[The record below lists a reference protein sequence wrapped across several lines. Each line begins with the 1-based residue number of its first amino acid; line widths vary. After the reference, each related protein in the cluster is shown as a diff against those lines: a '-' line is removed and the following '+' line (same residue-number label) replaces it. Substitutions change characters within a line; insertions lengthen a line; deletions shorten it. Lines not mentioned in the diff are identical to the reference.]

1 MEAQSNQGLDE
12 MTEQAPPEA
21 SNAADTRSCGWR
33 RVAAPGYQAGFQEL
47 APVFTGGRPGILLA
61 ATRAAADEFVW
72 QSGQGSLGLHRFT
85 LPQLAAQMVDEA
97 LTPLTPLAQE
107 ALAARAIDELRRTR
121 QLGYFSP
128 VADMPGFV
136 RASAA
141 TLNELRLN
149 GVAPQGDLEPLHRRY
164 TELLD
169 EAQLADLAEL
179 YTRAAETTE
188 SRFLGLPLYLLDV
201 PVRHQLERQFLDHL
215 IARAPSATVLTLE
228 GDPEAYGAAEPSTPA
243 SANEGNALDRVRRFV
258 FAPEPPPEAALD
270 PSVAYFAAPGESL
283 ECVEIARR
291 IQRCGLPFDRIAIL
305 LRHPDR
311 YQPLVEEALRRA
323 GIPGWFSHGTVRPD
337 PAGRAFLALLNCAL
351 ENLSASRFAEYL
363 SLAQVPKRE
372 ETPAAPFAWEQLIV
386 DAAVIGGA
394 DRWRRRLNGLAR
406 EFRLQEAPLYRI
418 EQLDRLRDFALPLIE
433 RLEEL
438 PTAAPWGRWLQA
450 LSELAQEALKSTDA
464 VDALLEEL
472 EPMREIGPVTLE
484 EVQNVLS
491 ERLGLLRVEPPP
503 RRFGQVFVGTIEEA
517 RGRAFEVVYLP
528 GLAEGLFP
536 KRAQEDPLLLDTA
549 REPLGLAVQSTRI
562 ARERLLLRIAAAA
575 GDRLVVSYP
584 TMDTGQSR
592 PRVPSF
598 YALEVLR
605 AATGRLPGLREFEET
620 ARASASARLGWPAPA
635 DPAWA
640 IDDAEYDLGI
650 LGQQAQRPMAG
661 AAHYLIDASPTLV
674 RSMRSRGRRWRRNW
688 YAEDGL
694 TEPLPEL
701 AAHRLAVRP
710 YSATSL
716 QTFASCPYHFL
727 LRAIHRL
734 SPREAP
740 VAIEQMDPLT
750 RGTLFHDVQRRF
762 FEKLSPWEVRPLP
775 ELLDEMDAVLDAT
788 AAQYAEDLAP
798 AIPRVWESEVEDLR
812 TDLRGW
818 LREMSYQPEWVPL
831 AYELGF
837 ETTVLGVQ
845 LVGRIDLVEEH
856 RDRGTLRVTDHKTGK
871 PPAERPAFVGKGR
884 VLQPVLYAAALAETM
899 KRTVEMGRLSYATQ
913 RGGYQETEIRFTD
926 TARHHA
932 TEAMRIIDESIEK
945 GFLPAAPDQG
955 ACEYC
960 DYRVVCGPYE
970 EKRVLRKQTDQLIPL
985 FALRAMP

>member
-1 MEAQSNQGLDE
+1 
-12 MTEQAPPEA
+12 MTDQTSPPPDA
-21 SNAADTRSCGWR
+21 LATGVHPRQQPRSVR
-33 RVAAPGYQAGFQEL
+33 SYRVALAEL
-47 APVFTGGRPGILLA
+47 APAVAQLGPAILIA
-61 ATRAAADEFVW
+61 PTRAAADELVW
-72 QSGQGSLGLHRFT
+72 QTGQGCLGLHRLT

-107 ALAARAIDELRRTR
+107 ALVARAIDELRRTR
-121 QLGYFSP
+121 EIGYFSP

-149 GVAPQGDLEPLHRRY
+149 GVPPQGDLGALHQRY
-164 TELLD
+164 NELL
-169 EAQLADLAEL
+169 EAAQLADLAEL
-179 YTRAAETTE
+179 YARAVEVTE
-188 SRFLGLPLYLLDV
+188 SRFLGLPLLLLDL
-201 PVRHQLERQFLDHL
+201 PVRHRLERQFLDRL
-215 IARAPSATVLTLE
+215 VAAAPSTLIVSLAD
-228 GDPEAYGAAEPSTPA
+228 DPDAYAPGPPPPVPVEKPES
-243 SANEGNALDRVRRFV
+243 ALDRARRFV
-258 FAPEPPPEAALD
+258 FAPEPPPEAPLD
-270 PSVAYFAAPGESL
+270 PSVDYFAAPGESL

-291 IQRCGLPFDRIAIL
+291 IHRSGLPFDRAAIL
-305 LRHPDR
+305 LRHPSR

-337 PAGRAFLALLNCAL
+337 AAGRAFLALLNCAL

-363 SLAQVPKRE
+363 SLAQVPQGE
-372 ETPAAPFAWEQLIV
+372 ATPVAPFAWEQLIV

-394 DRWRRRLNGLAR
+394 ARWRRRLDGLAR
-406 EFRLQEAPLYRI
+406 ELRLQDAPLYRI

-433 RLEEL
+433 RLAEL

-450 LSELAQEALKSTDA
+450 LGELAHAALRRTEA

-472 EPMREIGPVTLE
+472 EPMRAIGPVTLE

-517 RGRAFEVVYLP
+517 RGRAFDVVYLP

-536 KRAQEDPLLLDTA
+536 QRAQEDPLLLDTA
-549 REPLGLAVQSTRI
+549 REPWGLAVQATRI
-562 ARERLLLRIAAAA
+562 GRERLLLRIAAAA
-575 GDRLVVSYP
+575 GDRLVISYP
-584 TMDTGQSR
+584 TMDAGQSR

-605 AATGRLPGLREFEET
+605 AATGHLPGLREFEEA

-635 DPAWA
+635 DPALA

-650 LGQQAQRPMAG
+650 LGQQSQQPTHG
-661 AAHYLIDASPTLV
+661 AAHYLITASPTLV
-674 RSMRSRGRRWRRNW
+674 RSMRSRGRRWRSKW
-688 YAEDGL
+688 YSEDGL
-694 TEPLPEL
+694 TDELPEL
-701 AAHRLAVRP
+701 AAHRLHARP
-710 YSATSL
+710 YSATAL

-734 SPREAP
+734 APREQP

-750 RGTLFHDVQRRF
+750 RGTLFHEVQRRF
-762 FEKLSPWEVRPLP
+762 FEKLSPWQPRPLP

-831 AYELGF
+831 ASELEF
-837 ETTVLGVQ
+837 EQLVLGAQ
-845 LVGRIDLVEEH
+845 LHGRIDLVEEH
-856 RDRGTLRVTDHKTGK
+856 RDRGTLRVTDHKTGR
-871 PPAERPAFVGKGR
+871 PPAERPAFIGQGR
-884 VLQPVLYAAALAETM
+884 VLQPVLYAVALEEAM

-913 RGGYQETEIRFTD
+913 RGGYQQTEIRLTD

-932 TEAMRIIDESIEK
+932 REALRIIDESIAK
-945 GFLPAAPDQG
+945 GFLPAAPAPG
-955 ACEYC
+955 ACEHC
-960 DYRVVCGPYE
+960 DYRMVCGPYE
-970 EKRVLRKQTDQLIPL
+970 EKRVLRKQTDQLLPL
-985 FALRAMP
+985 FTLRAMP

>member
-1 MEAQSNQGLDE
+1 
-12 MTEQAPPEA
+12 MTEPTLPQAEDPSAREPSRLQALIVRSYRDA
-21 SNAADTRSCGWR
+21 SSALALAASICK
-33 RVAAPGYQAGFQEL
+33 
-47 APVFTGGRPGILLA
+47 PGILIA
-61 ATRAAADEFVW
+61 STRAAADEFVW
-72 QSGQGSLGLHRFT
+72 HSGQGSLGLHRFT
-85 LPQLAAQMVDEA
+85 LPQLAAQMADEA
-97 LTPLTPLAQE
+97 LTPLTQLAQE
-107 ALAARAIDELRRTR
+107 ALVARAIDELRRTR
-121 QLGYFSP
+121 ELGYFSP

-136 RASAA
+136 RAAAA

-149 GVAPQGDLEPLHRRY
+149 GVPPQGDLGPLHRRY
-164 TELLD
+164 TELL
-169 EAQLADLAEL
+169 EAARLADLAEL
-179 YTRAAETTE
+179 YTRALEAEE
-188 SRFLGLPLYLLDV
+188 SRFFGLPLLLLDV
-201 PVRHQLERQFLDHL
+201 PVRHRLERQFLDRL
-215 IARAPSATVLTLE
+215 IAQAPSATILTLE
-228 GDPEAYGAAEPSTPA
+228 GDPEPCQAAVPPTAVSVD
-243 SANEGNALDRVRRFV
+243 SGQALDRVRRYV
-258 FAPEPPPEAALD
+258 FAPEPPPEATLD
-270 PSVAYFAAPGESL
+270 PTVAYFAAPGESL

-351 ENLSASRFAEYL
+351 ENLSATRFAEYL
-363 SLAQVPKRE
+363 SLAQVPQLE
-372 ETPAAPFAWEQLIV
+372 AGPVAPFAWEQLIV

-394 DRWRRRLNGLAR
+394 GRWRRRLDGLAR
-406 EFRLQEAPLYRI
+406 ELRLHEAPLYRI

-433 RLEEL
+433 RLADL
-438 PTAAPWGRWLQA
+438 PTAAPWGRWLQVLA
-450 LSELAQEALKSTDA
+450 ELASAALRSTDA

-472 EPMREIGPVTLE
+472 EPMRDIGPVTLE

-536 KRAQEDPLLLDTA
+536 RRAQEDPLLLDTA

-605 AATGRLPGLREFEET
+605 AATGHLPGLREFEEA
-620 ARASASARLGWPAPA
+620 ARASAAARLGWPAPA
-635 DPAWA
+635 EPTLA
-640 IDDAEYDLGI
+640 IDDAEYDLAI
-650 LGQQAQRPMAG
+650 LGQQAQRPTPG
-661 AAHYLIDASPTLV
+661 AAHYLIAASPTLV
-674 RSMRSRGRRWRRNW
+674 RSMRSRGRRWRSKW
-688 YAEDGL
+688 YGEDGL
-694 TEPLPEL
+694 IESLPEL
-701 AAHRLAVRP
+701 AAHRLAARP
-710 YSATSL
+710 YSATAL

-734 SPREAP
+734 APREQP

-750 RGTLFHDVQRRF
+750 RGTLFHEVQRRF
-762 FEKLSPWEVRPLP
+762 FEKLSPWQVRPLP
-775 ELLDEMDAVLDAT
+775 ELLDEMDEVLNAT

-831 AYELGF
+831 KSEFSF
-837 ETTVLGVQ
+837 EQTVLGAQ
-845 LVGRIDLVEEH
+845 LHGRIDLVEEH

-884 VLQPVLYAAALAETM
+884 VLQPVLYAAALEEAM

-913 RGGYQETEIRFTD
+913 RGGYQETEIRLTD
-926 TARHHA
+926 TSRHHA
-932 TEAMRIIDESIEK
+932 TEVLRIIDESIAK

-955 ACEYC
+955 ACEHC
-960 DYRVVCGPYE
+960 DYRMVCGPYE
-970 EKRVLRKQTDQLIPL
+970 EKRVLRKQTDQLMPL
-985 FALRAMP
+985 FALRALP